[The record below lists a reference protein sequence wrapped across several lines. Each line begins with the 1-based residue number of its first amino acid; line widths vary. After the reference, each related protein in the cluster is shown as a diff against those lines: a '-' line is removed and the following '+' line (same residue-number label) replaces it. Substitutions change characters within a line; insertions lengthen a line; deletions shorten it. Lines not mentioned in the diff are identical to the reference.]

1 MQVFSAIAGQ
11 SIFDVCLN
19 TYGSL
24 DFLTKLMQDNN
35 FTNVDSDIYNGQQ
48 FTWDDSLVVN
58 QQQNIAFSQSNTF
71 FATDINNNG
80 SVFYIINN
88 PSLPVIP
95 PNSVNPPPSPIQQ
108 TYQVV
113 YQTYFTS
120 NADGLTSAV
129 ISDINGNPIV
139 GYDIISVTDEI
150 KPLKYN
156 PSNPSENEYSWNRS
170 TATLTLLK
178 GITVDNGMTLFIL
191 YSKIVS
197 I

>member
-24 DFLTKLMQDNN
+24 DYLTKLIHDNGIV
-35 FTNVDSDIYNGQQ
+35 NVDGDVYNGQQ
-48 FTWDDSLVVN
+48 FIWDDTLVQN
-58 QQQNIAFSQSNTF
+58 QQINLAFQQSGTF
-71 FATDINNNG
+71 YATDIGGNG
-80 SVFYIINN
+80 SVYYVIKN

-95 PNSVNPPPSPIQQ
+95 PSSVNPPPSPTQQ

-120 NADGLTSAV
+120 NADGLTSAI

-139 GYDIISVTDEI
+139 GYDIVSVTDEI
-150 KPLKYN
+150 KTLKYN
-156 PSNPSENEYSWNRS
+156 PSNPSENQYSWNKS
-170 TATLTLLK
+170 TATLTLLN
-178 GITVDNGMTLFIL
+178 GVTVDNGMTLFIL

-197 I
+197 V